1 VHRLVEVGRAGRVDG
16 DEGDVGEVAPPL
28 RSQGGVR
35 VVRDLRRLGEDGQEQ
50 TGANNI
56 VTSIVFDFR
65 GFDTLGE
72 ATVLFTAV
80 LGVGM
85 MFRKMKEGE
94 EYEND

>member
-1 VHRLVEVGRAGRVDG
+1 MRNLLFGLISLLLFGSLMHIAADLPFGQ
-16 DEGDVGEVAPPL
+16 PPVSDMDDYFI
-28 RSQGGVR
+28 RN
-35 VVRDLRRLGEDGQEQ
+35 GQEQ

-85 MFRKMKEGE
+85 MFRQMKEGE